1 MTQFTHLPETRWLL
15 AGGAVA
21 LVFLAVSY
29 ATAKGRAGGV
39 PRTVGTL
46 LRALVL
52 AALTVCLLDPQ
63 WVEKN
68 TRHHKARL
76 AVLLDTSQSMGTRD
90 VGEGRL
96 HAGREWVRKNVSA
109 KKPSDVEVEFFGFSD
124 RVVRDTNFA
133 AAPVGKASALAA
145 ALESMLATPGDAP
158 LTGVLLVSDGIE
170 TTTSSPE
177 AAARRLQRR
186 GIPVHTLVTGTTNEM
201 RDVVLENVQVRRAV
215 THDAPTRIGLQLRSP
230 GFAGRSVMVQVR
242 RDTEVLAAKP
252 LTLTGQPQRMELEFT
267 PRQKGFQVYEV
278 AVSAAE
284 GEWLASNNR
293 RMFGLE
299 VIDTTLRVLYMEGTP
314 QNNSSPKPEWKYLKD
329 ALQSDPGIKVTTLFR
344 QFGGN
349 GQYLNTIDLDQETG
363 ERIYPVE
370 HPTKG
375 FPKTLDALLEY
386 DVVIHSDIKRESFSG
401 GQLTNIARLVEEFG
415 GGFVMIGGNSAFGRG
430 GYHKTILDRIIP
442 VAMEGAYDSDRV
454 EFKVKVP
461 RTAWGHPIVAFGP
474 DKAETQKIWTE
485 KFPVLHGLNRM
496 ERVKP
501 GATVLATV
509 DDGFPGEDP
518 TVVLAVQEVGR
529 GRSMAFTSD
538 TTRSW
543 GEDFETTWG
552 EPVDKRWGLT
562 EDNCDSRYYRQ
573 FWVNAVR
580 WLAAGR
586 AGRTNQAV
594 VLELSAGYT
603 VPGEPVEASVRVRDL
618 ARRDVPG
625 AQVTIYAGNAASSN
639 AVAVARWDAA
649 ARAYTASVRIPKD
662 GAYIL
667 TAVAQSGN
675 TRLGDDR
682 QLLVGETIDREM
694 ADLRA
699 RPDLLALVASSA
711 SGLVHRVDASP
722 AAGLADL
729 WRTAPPPTV
738 DYDRKP
744 LWDKPWWLAAILGVL
759 TLEWALR
766 RWRGLA

>member
-29 ATAKGRAGGV
+29 FTAKGRAGGV
-39 PRTVGTL
+39 PRAVGTL

-52 AALTVCLLDPQ
+52 GALTVCLLDPQ

-96 HAGREWVRKNVSA
+96 HAGREWVRKNVTS
-109 KKPSDVEVEFFGFSD
+109 KKPLDVEVEYFGFSD

-133 AAPVGKASALAA
+133 AAPVGKSSALAS

-170 TTTSSPE
+170 TTASSPE

-186 GIPVHTLVTGTTNEM
+186 GIPVHTLATGTTNEM

-215 THDAPTRIGLQLRSP
+215 THDAPTRVGLQLRSP

-242 RDTEVLAAKP
+242 RDREVLAAKP

-293 RMFGLE
+293 RLFGLE

-314 QNNSSPKPEWKYLKD
+314 QNGSSPKPEWKYLKD

-386 DVVIHSDIKRESFSG
+386 DVVIHSDIKRESFTG

-430 GYHKTILDRIIP
+430 GYHRTILDRIIP
-442 VAMEGAYDSDRV
+442 VAMEGAYDSDRTD
-454 EFKVKVP
+454 FKVKVP

-474 DKAETQKIWTE
+474 DKSETQKIWTE

-618 ARRDVPG
+618 ARREVPS
-625 AQVTIYAGNAASSN
+625 AQVTIYAGNAGSSN

-667 TAVAQSGN
+667 TAVAQSGE

-699 RPDLLALVASSA
+699 RPDLLAAVASAA
-711 SGLVHRVDASP
+711 SGLAHRVEEPP